1 MLLIG
6 ITAGCALVTTR
17 ESVFIGMV
25 GAWLANISAP
35 LLVWLRVD
43 DAVGATCVHGK
54 LYSDK
59 HDGESRLYYTQY
71 VNGC

>member
-54 LYSDK
+54 MYFDN
-59 HDGESRLYYTQY
+59 HDTESRLYY
-71 VNGC
+71 GC

>member
-1 MLLIG
+1 MLKG

-54 LYSDK
+54 LYSDEY
-59 HDGESRLYYTQY
+59 DGEFRSYFKCIY
-71 VNGC
+71 NM